1 MANDFPSLPSRKHA
15 KTEEEKEE
23 KKEEKNPQNSSTKEK
38 AEKFRI
44 SYVHQSPLS
53 SCLPA
58 SLLPPS
64 HANNS
69 EGIKMREENRCM
81 SSRFGD

>member
-15 KTEEEKEE
+15 KTEEEEKEE
-23 KKEEKNPQNSSTKEK
+23 KKEEKNPQNSSAKEK

-44 SYVHQSPLS
+44 SYVHQSPPFLLS
-53 SCLPA
+53 SCVP
-58 SLLPPS
+58 PPS